1 MNIAMM
7 NLCISL
13 ICPYF
18 NLWSNLTS
26 DIMPVTIL
34 TAIVTA
40 AFQDL
45 VETELCYTYVQQH
58 LKYLFICLSIYLSNY
73 LSIYLSIYLS
83 VIYLQLLFYTNA
95 EFLSHICLNCLIVSN
110 TLLFI
115 CTLCFVFVINLFLLA
130 YLLIQLIVMMLLW
143 LGLRKTPL

>member
-1 MNIAMM
+1 MSFLLLNISSERFYLFVFSCLKNKYENLNQNGKMNIAMM

-34 TAIVTA
+34 TAIVTV

-45 VETELCYTYVQQH
+45 VETELCYTYV
-58 LKYLFICLSIYLSNY
+58 
-73 LSIYLSIYLS
+73 
-83 VIYLQLLFYTNA
+83 
-95 EFLSHICLNCLIVSN
+95 
-110 TLLFI
+110 
-115 CTLCFVFVINLFLLA
+115 
-130 YLLIQLIVMMLLW
+130 
-143 LGLRKTPL
+143 